1 MKEVYVSHN
10 QRDKWPT
17 VKFEFTEISR
27 EEIEA
32 HFVRRD
38 HGTGSPY
45 TYSPSNN
52 ERNERGNI
60 SYTANTIEEAKRIVS
75 KLEKTF
81 TELGFELKNE
91 I

>member
-1 MKEVYVSHN
+1 MKEVCVSYH
-10 QRDKWPT
+10 QRSKWPT
-17 VKFEFTEISR
+17 VKFEFSEISR

-32 HFVRRD
+32 HFVRKD

-45 TYSPSNN
+45 TYSPSGSGMN
-52 ERNERGNI
+52 EKGNI
-60 SYTANTIEEAKRIVS
+60 SYTVDSIEEARRIVS

-81 TELGFELKNE
+81 TELGFEIKNG

>member
-1 MKEVYVSHN
+1 MKEVYTSYN
-10 QRDKWPT
+10 GRGKLPT

-27 EEIEA
+27 EEIDE
-32 HFVRRD
+32 HFVKKD

-45 TYSPSNN
+45 TYSPSSS

-75 KLEKTF
+75 KLEETF